1 MHFGGGKFLVFFLVF
16 FLSLTLSVLSES
28 IINNE
33 AIAKALTETF
43 PEDAERAN
51 LLAREIQEE
60 LNVTAEDKFDVQT
73 FADVEADG
81 LRVVAESFV
90 SDIGE

>member
-1 MHFGGGKFLVFFLVF
+1 MHFGGGKFLVFFLFF

-28 IINNE
+28 VIINNE

-90 SDIGE
+90 ATT